1 MREFL
6 KRNGSEVVNMLFTE
20 FNMEDAIKVFYEEG
34 KEDGIEQNQL
44 KIASKM
50 IKNGYTPEKI
60 AEIVELPLET
70 IQSIQ

>member
-20 FNMEDAIKVFYEEG
+20 FNMEDAIKVYYEEG

-44 KIASKM
+44 QVARKM
-50 IKNGYTPEKI
+50 IREGDSLEKI
-60 AEIVELPLET
+60 ARVTDLPMET
-70 IQSIQ
+70 IQGIE